1 LHKEND
7 MAKETQQ
14 TLDPKGIPQ
23 HNKIPRPQLH
33 EMDDMCRA
41 VINRIDADKQ
51 RLQPTPMK
59 GDIVGWC
66 REYSTRA
73 DGQVIWN
80 PAVVVDSLDPGR
92 LVLEVYTGSGQHLIA
107 QSALYVHHPANLKDA
122 NVKIGSGGGWF
133 YREAMVDDEFQ
144 PGRAAFAWHVKRLHE
159 QEQAALRDLLSRRAA
174 ELDRMQRI
182 KKMQESQQ
190 QAAGV

>member
-1 LHKEND
+1 
-7 MAKETQQ
+7 MAKDTQIP
-14 TLDPKGIPQ
+14 TDPKDIPQ
-23 HNKIPRPQLH
+23 HNKIPRPALH

-51 RLQPTPMK
+51 RLQPTPLK

-66 REYSTRA
+66 REFAKRA
-73 DGQVIWN
+73 DGQVIWS
-80 PAVVVDSLDPGR
+80 PAIVIDCLDPGR
-92 LVLEVYTGSGQHLIA
+92 LILQIFAGNGQQMIA

-133 YREAMVDDEFQ
+133 YREVMTNDEFQ
-144 PGRAAFAWHVKRLHE
+144 PPRAAFAWHVNRLAE
-159 QEQAALRDLLSRRAA
+159 QEQAALRDLISRRAA
-174 ELDRMQRI
+174 ELDRMQRM